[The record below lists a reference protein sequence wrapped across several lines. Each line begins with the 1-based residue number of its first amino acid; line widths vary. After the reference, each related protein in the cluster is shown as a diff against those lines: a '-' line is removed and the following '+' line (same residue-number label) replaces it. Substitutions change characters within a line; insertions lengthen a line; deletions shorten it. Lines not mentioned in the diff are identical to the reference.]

1 MRKYLFLYIFLFS
14 FSFVYSQ
21 NKLKKDSNAI
31 MNMCGCFEVS
41 FNFSETIKLNNR
53 EDYTPSD
60 DYQTAPV
67 YELAIPIKKNKNE
80 ISIQHILQVGD
91 ENFRSIVKHWRQDW
105 IYQNKDLYL
114 YDKDNNWTYKNLS
127 RSDVKGQ
134 WTQKVFQVDD
144 SPRYEGSS
152 SWIHV
157 DGKSFW
163 ENETPAPLPRR
174 EFSKRK
180 DYNVLI
186 RNNRHEIT
194 DYGWFHGQNNEKV
207 DKINNTERE
216 SLAFEVGY
224 NYYKSH
230 TEITLFSDQSRIPTQ
245 FDNII
250 VDGAMLQMY
259 LFKDNAQSAQII
271 ASIFE
276 QGIKQMQ
283 SQLINQ
289 YDSIRDRRVFQGMN
303 TDFFTSA

>member
-1 MRKYLFLYIFLFS
+1 MGILLFS
-14 FSFVYSQ
+14 VSFLNSQ

-53 EDYTPSD
+53 EDYVPSE

-144 SPRYEGSS
+144 SPRYEGTS
-152 SWIHV
+152 SWVHV

-163 ENETPAPLPRR
+163 ENQTSAPLPRR

-180 DYNVLI
+180 DYNVLV
-186 RNNRHEIT
+186 RNNRH
-194 DYGWFHGQNNEKV
+194 D
-207 DKINNTERE
+207 
-216 SLAFEVGY
+216 
-224 NYYKSH
+224 
-230 TEITLFSDQSRIPTQ
+230 PC
-245 FDNII
+245 
-250 VDGAMLQMY
+250 
-259 LFKDNAQSAQII
+259 
-271 ASIFE
+271 
-276 QGIKQMQ
+276 
-283 SQLINQ
+283 
-289 YDSIRDRRVFQGMN
+289 
-303 TDFFTSA
+303 